1 MPIVLDDSAWP
12 ILHHSLGD
20 HSCEDFERFGAWYLR
35 AVKRALAEGVLVYVV
50 SDVRGGVPGQAIR
63 RHAVA
68 WLAGLDR
75 QQFEACML
83 SIIVIDDPLLRG
95 VITAVNW
102 FRRPTRPQEV
112 VDTYEAAWMLIVED
126 HSRRRLSVPQR
137 PAWLISR

>member
-1 MPIVLDDSAWP
+1 M
-12 ILHHSLGD
+12 
-20 HSCEDFERFGAWYLR
+20 
-35 AVKRALAEGVLVYVV
+35 KRALAEGVLVYVV